1 MEVLILLVFVS
12 LTLAGSAVGLFV
24 WLTRERTFEH
34 GERLELLPMDDAERV
49 RSAPVNPVPV
59 SSAEES

>member
-34 GERLELLPMDDAERV
+34 GDRLELLPMDDAERV
-49 RSAPVNPVPV
+49 RPTGAST
-59 SSAEES
+59 AEES

>member
-49 RSAPVNPVPV
+49 RSAPV

>member
-1 MEVLILLVFVS
+1 VEVLILLVFVS

-34 GERLELLPMDDAERV
+34 GDRLELLPMDDAERV
-49 RSAPVNPVPV
+49 RSA
-59 SSAEES
+59 EES